1 MIHSMTNNNEKLPQ
15 DNPSITI
22 DAEQLRKLTLE
33 PNSVLVVKAPMKNYD
48 INSLNA
54 LRDYFKE
61 FFCDTRIAVIYDDIT
76 FEIIND
82 DTYRPSRP
90 CAEKENPYGY

>member
-1 MIHSMTNNNEKLPQ
+1 MIHSITNNNEKLPQ
-15 DNPSITI
+15 DNSSITI

-33 PNSVLVVKAPMKNYD
+33 PNSVLVIKAPMKNYD
-48 INSLNA
+48 IDSLNQ

-61 FFCDTRIAVIYDDIT
+61 FFCNVKIAVVYNDIT